1 MMSDDPKRNDPQ
13 KKSWLVSYDGSFWHA
28 GEDTGREVPVR
39 KEFLWGKKKWVIPA
53 LYLCQEGLVID
64 FCMEAEPAELKTFI
78 EKWDL
83 ARTACDRR
91 SLEQELKLH
100 LEHPLDVSFSSHIS
114 LNGNDLKSEHS
125 CAVSWLPEACFP
137 GSRFPDKMTP
147 DPEAKAAL
155 DHYGL
160 DRDKAWSIHRH
171 AYRWAPDMESFA
183 PGTWRESLKAAGPLF
198 IRLERDKEIIPAER
212 FTALDIG
219 QRVPIR
225 HPFTGAEYLL
235 TVQDIRP
242 ESLSTDPF
250 PDSCMEFPGHCTA
263 IFYSL
268 QPDLPDHSFHLLDCA
283 EGDAPRRKE
292 GASGSDK
299 NSSVFSAASIG
310 IIGGAEGPAAI
321 LLPDDAARSGAAV
334 SATLHSS
341 CSSAYFEAPEQLQ
354 WLAVFCEKLAED
366 ITVEVPADVDVAGY
380 SVNKDCRM

>member
-39 KEFLWGKKKWVIPA
+39 KEFLWGRKKWVIPA

-64 FCMEAEPAELKTFI
+64 FCMEAEPAELKAFI

-91 SLEQELKLH
+91 SREQELKLH

-114 LNGNDLKSEHS
+114 LNGKELKSEHS

-155 DHYGL
+155 EYYGL

-171 AYRWAPDMESFA
+171 AYRWTPDMGPFTPEA
-183 PGTWRESLKAAGPLF
+183 WRESLKTAGPLL
-198 IRLERDKEIIPAER
+198 IHLERDRESIPAER
-212 FTALDIG
+212 FTALNIG

-225 HPFTGAEYLL
+225 HPLTGAEYLL
-235 TVQDIRP
+235 TVHDIRS
-242 ESLSTDPF
+242 ESLPPDPF
-250 PDSCMEFPGHCTA
+250 PDSCMEFPGHCTVV
-263 IFYSL
+263 FYSL
-268 QPDLPDHSFHLLDCA
+268 QPDLPNQDFHLLDCA
-283 EGDAPRRKE
+283 EGDAPRRKK
-292 GASGSDK
+292 GASGSVK
-299 NSSVFSAASIG
+299 YASVSSTIFIG
-310 IIGGAEGPAAI
+310 IPGGTEGPAAI
-321 LLPDDAARSGAAV
+321 LLPDDAKHSGAAAR
-334 SATLHSS
+334 ATLHNS
-341 CSSAYFEAPEQLQ
+341 CSSVYFETPEQLQ

-366 ITVEVPADVDVAGY
+366 ITVEVPADVDVARY
-380 SVNKDCRM
+380 STGRDSKT

>member
-13 KKSWLVSYDGSFWHA
+13 KKSWLVSYDGSFRHA
-28 GEDTGREVPVR
+28 GEDSGREVPVR
-39 KEFLWGKKKWVIPA
+39 KEFLWGRKKWVIPA

-64 FCMEAEPAELKTFI
+64 FCMEAEPAELKAFI

-83 ARTACDRR
+83 VRTACDRR
-91 SLEQELKLH
+91 SREQLLKLL
-100 LEHPLDVSFSSHIS
+100 LEHPLDISFSSHVS
-114 LNGNDLKSEHS
+114 LNGKELKSEHS

-147 DPEAKAAL
+147 NPEAKAAL

-171 AYRWAPDMESFA
+171 AYRWTPDMGPFTPEA
-183 PGTWRESLKAAGPLF
+183 WRESLKTAGPLL
-198 IRLERDKEIIPAER
+198 IHLERDRESIPAER
-212 FTALDIG
+212 FTALNIG

-225 HPFTGAEYLL
+225 HPLTGAEYLL
-235 TVQDIRP
+235 TVHDIRS
-242 ESLSTDPF
+242 ESLPPDPF
-250 PDSCMEFPGHCTA
+250 PDSCMEFPGHCTVV
-263 IFYSL
+263 FYSL
-268 QPDLPDHSFHLLDCA
+268 QPDLPEQAFHLLDCA

-292 GASGSDK
+292 GASGSVK
-299 NSSVFSAASIG
+299 YASVSSTIFIG
-310 IIGGAEGPAAI
+310 IPGGTEGPAAI

-354 WLAVFCEKLAED
+354 WLPVFCEKLAED

-380 SVNKDCRM
+380 STGRDSKT